1 MRLLKSD
8 FPPPAAPE
16 ADVDDDA
23 DEDADGSV
31 VGVSRP
37 LPFGWGAG
45 EGAFGGCGLGEVA
58 LGNKTA
64 GEGGF
69 AVTTAAAGDGDLDM
83 VDDESVEASL
93 EEGAKPEGDG
103 VEKRE
108 EWNCDAVGRV
118 IDDAAADVEEDAV
131 SEKALAAA
139 CLKKSSSSFLNGAAA
154 TLTPGGGV
162 EVSLTSR
169 STDEEVEVMSEA
181 ASGWLTDLVID
192 GGGWKDEP
200 EERVED
206 ASSGT
211 ES

>member
-8 FPPPAAPE
+8 FPLPAPPEEDA
-16 ADVDDDA
+16 DDDA
-23 DEDADGSV
+23 SV
-31 VGVSRP
+31 VGVSWP
-37 LPFGWGAG
+37 FPFGWGPG
-45 EGAFGGCGLGEVA
+45 EGALGGCSVGEGA
-58 LGNKTA
+58 LGDGTA
-64 GEGGF
+64 GEGGL
-69 AVTTAAAGDGDLDM
+69 AVTTGAAGDGDLDM

-154 TLTPGGGV
+154 ALTPGGGV

-169 STDEEVEVMSEA
+169 SPEEEVEVTSEA